1 MNEIE
6 IKNNISNN
14 NLEKNN
20 KLIKEFKIKLG
31 DEIYLIKL
39 EVEGESLIIK
49 SNKNDM
55 SLNIFYREEY
65 LFNDIY
71 NKNKIFEDCKN
82 IKDIFNIISNNIFD
96 ISKLKLILESESNN
110 LIIINDEYNIKF
122 KLKKYYPNENDIID
136 DIFNKLSLLEEQ
148 VNNFTNSGQKITNK
162 LQDYESELEKIIK
175 K

>member
-122 KLKKYYPNENDIID
+122 KLKKYCPNENDIID